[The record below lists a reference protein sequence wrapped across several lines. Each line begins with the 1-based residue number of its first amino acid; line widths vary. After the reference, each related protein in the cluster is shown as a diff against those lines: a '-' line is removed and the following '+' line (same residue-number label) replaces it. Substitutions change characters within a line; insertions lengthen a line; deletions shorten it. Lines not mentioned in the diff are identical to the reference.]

1 MVPDD
6 PPTPGEESDATIS
19 SYREG
24 DRLVICDRTNPRA
37 WIKSDV
43 TVSVG
48 GTEPV
53 DEEATP
59 GKDGEARP

>member
-1 MVPDD
+1 MVPDG
-6 PPTPGEESDATIS
+6 PPTPQDESDATIN
-19 SYREG
+19 SYWEG
-24 DRLVICDRTNPRA
+24 DRLVLCDGRNPRA